1 MPDETYSV
9 PENPGFPIDSIRKI
23 LNTDPVN
30 AEDILTPLVESLL
43 ELAAYLKKYKADLGE
58 DGKVPSAQLPEIDL
72 SAKQDTL
79 TGTQGQVVGFNAAGK
94 AVPQNAPETG
104 VISYNGRKGAVVPQ
118 NGDYTAGMVGALAL
132 TGGVLTGPLTIGKMK
147 LSWNAST
154 ASLDFE
160 AVG

>member
-9 PENPGFPIDSIRKI
+9 PENPGFPIDSIRMI

-30 AEDILTPLVESLL
+30 AEDIITPLVESLL
-43 ELAAYLKKYKADLGE
+43 ELAAYLKKHKADLGE
-58 DGKVPSAQLPEIDL
+58 DGKVPGNQLPEIDL

-79 TGTQGQVVGFNAAGK
+79 TGVQGQVVGFNAAGK

-104 VISYNGRKGAVVPQ
+104 VTSFNGRKNAVTPQ
-118 NGDYTAGMVGALAL
+118 NGDYTAGMVGALPIA
-132 TGGVLTGPLTIGKMK
+132 GGTLTGPLTIGKMK
-147 LSWNAST
+147 LTWNAST

-160 AVG
+160 VLC